1 MLGMLI
7 MNLRKFDRKCYECYE
22 FYINDTTFDM
32 YKNVD
37 HFIFDIVKNIA
48 MEWHPQ
54 LSDHGHIW
62 TVSIFY
68 FLSIFS
74 MELVPILF
82 EIHILND

>member
-1 MLGMLI
+1 MI
-7 MNLRKFDRKCYECYE
+7 ENVRNVNNECYE

-48 MEWHPQ
+48 MECYPQ
-54 LSDHGHIW
+54 LSVHGHIW

-68 FLSIFS
+68 FLSFFS
-74 MELVPILF
+74 MKLVSILF
-82 EIHILND
+82 EMHILNDYIDNI